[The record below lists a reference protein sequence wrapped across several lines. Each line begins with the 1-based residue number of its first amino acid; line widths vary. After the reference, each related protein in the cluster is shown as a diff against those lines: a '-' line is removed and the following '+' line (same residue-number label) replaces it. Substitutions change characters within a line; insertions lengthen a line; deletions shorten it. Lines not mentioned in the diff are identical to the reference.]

1 MLALKLLNHVDC
13 GLFIFRIQILRKAV
27 SRNFDVCKG
36 KLLVAVFLLLAY
48 IRPFLQLD
56 NT

>member
-48 IRPFLQLD
+48 RRPFLQLD